1 MMICLMIIPLDIKI
15 VRQEYIMPVSQQPL
29 VILFDVS
36 LSMAAT
42 DIVPS
47 RFLFAQSVVQQLI
60 KHLDQYDIALIA
72 YS

>member
-1 MMICLMIIPLDIKI
+1 
-15 VRQEYIMPVSQQPL
+15 MPVSQQPL